1 MKDVA
6 AMARFGMLLV
16 LLSILPITYSSVT
29 TNPTDSKYFSTIS
42 FRKCFYEVPICS
54 PGTTAQK
61 QFGPVLFDTPQAL
74 FNITL
79 GFIEKEFQ
87 Y

>member
-16 LLSILPITYSSVT
+16 LLLILPVTYSSVT
-29 TNPTDSKYFSTIS
+29 TNPTDSKYISAIS
-42 FRKCFYEVPICS
+42 FRKCFHEVLICS
-54 PGTTAQK
+54 PGTTVQK

-74 FNITL
+74 FYITL
-79 GFIEKEFQ
+79 RKFQ